1 MDNIGFLFL
10 LISFLQ
16 KFFGT
21 NFVFGLKFQLM
32 STPMGGQ
39 TKNLLHSVNQSYCVF
54 FFLCPILCPS
64 QLTEPGQCDSNK
76 IDFVQILFVIIFFSW
91 SVSITSSVYHFSPY
105 VKVMLWLIEIRE

>member
-16 KFFGT
+16 KF
-21 NFVFGLKFQLM
+21 FGLKFQLM

-39 TKNLLHSVNQSYCVF
+39 TKNLLHSVNQSYCGF

-64 QLTEPGQCDSNK
+64 QLTEPGQHCDSNK

-105 VKVMLWLIEIRE
+105 VKVRLWLIEIRE